1 MNKLFLNVLH
11 EGEAL
16 DATSLDSLKG
26 GGCIGNCKCNAG
38 GSNDKQNKSINLHE
52 VFSEGIVKMP
62 SD

>member
-38 GSNDKQNKSINLHE
+38 GSNDKQN
-52 VFSEGIVKMP
+52 
-62 SD
+62 